1 MILTIVLL
9 VIMALLMLIG
19 TLKGVSRGIGRQ
31 AVRTVTVII
40 SVLIAFALTSTFAT
54 MFYNEFGKMTPEQ
67 FVGSLESAGIAVT
80 GTDLEPILSN
90 LSPETVSYI
99 IAIPLSLVILPVLFV
114 LIFIIVK
121 LLMLIVHVIFS
132 AIFGLSK
139 KKNTAVTRIFGA
151 LLGAVQGFAC
161 AVIIT
166 MPIVGIANTA
176 TTVVNDLKENSENE
190 AVVQI
195 ADDFNNTFGEIADSE
210 MVKFFGSVGANAL
223 YNQFTNVTIQDNSFN
238 IPEEVAEPV
247 IQIVGA
253 SDKLKD
259 FDWKN
264 LSADSKE
271 GIFIIVDA
279 IDNSKYFKKIT
290 LDVLEL
296 ATDAYFDGALNLE
309 ADDLLVE
316 VVDSAFN
323 VIGSINEESFA
334 TDLKTIFNTYAIL
347 GREGALSAFETGEL
361 EQVRTVLISD
371 YEYVDGDPITSSTE
385 NGTKVTVLKKVI
397 EILNENEHTKPL
409 ITALSRISVSVLAQN
424 FGSDL
429 DVEEIYDT
437 VKGGINQTLQISK
450 EGKTEDEYKEEVKT
464 SIDNAL
470 QGVDIELEDTVL
482 DEMANYVNDNYETLV
497 DITGG
502 EITDEKVNEVILSY
516 YDAFLNAGGSLDSLP
531 DELPDELPGDLGDLG
546 GLIP

>member
-1 MILTIVLL
+1 MIFTIILAAIIGLL
-9 VIMALLMLIG
+9 VLIG
-19 TLKGVSRGIGRQ
+19 LIKGITRGIGRQ
-31 AVRTVTVII
+31 AVRTVTVIL
-40 SVLIAFALTSTFAT
+40 SALIAFIAT
-54 MFYNEFGKMTPEQ
+54 NVLAGVFYEKFGSMTPEEL
-67 FVGSLESAGIAVT
+67 VGIIESVGVQIT

-90 LSPETVSYI
+90 LSPETVSYV
-99 IAIPLSLVILPVLFV
+99 IAIPLSLVILPVVFV
-114 LIFIIVK
+114 LVFIIVK
-121 LLMLIVHVIFS
+121 LLMLIVHAIFS

-139 KKNTAVTRIFGA
+139 KKNNALTRVFGA
-151 LLGAVQGFAC
+151 ILGAVQGFAC

-176 TTVVNDLKENSENE
+176 TTVMNDLKETSDNE
-190 AVVQI
+190 EVVQI
-195 ADDFNNTFGEIADSE
+195 ANDFNDTFSEVGDNE
-210 MVKFFGSVGANAL
+210 MVKFLGTIGGNAL
-223 YNQFTNVTIQDNSFN
+223 YNQFTTVTIQEESFN
-238 IPEEVAEPV
+238 IPEEVAEPLV
-247 IQIVGA
+247 QIVGA
-253 SDKLKD
+253 SDKLEG

-264 LSADSKE
+264 LSEDSKD
-271 GIFIIVDA
+271 GILIIVDA
-279 IDNSKYFKKIT
+279 VDDSKYFKKIT

-296 ATDAYFDGALNLE
+296 ATDAYFDGALELE
-309 ADDLLVE
+309 ADELLIE
-316 VVDSAFN
+316 ILDSAFS
-323 VIGSINEESFA
+323 VIGSINEQSFA
-334 TDLKTIFNTYAIL
+334 TDIKTIVNTYAIL
-347 GREGALSAFETGEL
+347 GREGALAAFETGEL

-409 ITALSRISVSVLAQN
+409 ITALSRISVTVLAQN
-424 FGSDL
+424 FGTDL

-437 VKGGINQTLQISK
+437 VKGGINETLQISK
-450 EGKTEDEYKEEVKT
+450 EGKTEEEYKEEVKT

-502 EITDEKVNEVILSY
+502 EITDEKINDVILSY

-531 DELPDELPGDLGDLG
+531 DELPDELPDDLG

>member
-19 TLKGVSRGIGRQ
+19 TLKGISRGIGRQ
-31 AVRTVTVII
+31 AVRTVTVIL
-40 SVLIAFALTSTFAT
+40 SALIAFIAT
-54 MFYNEFGKMTPEQ
+54 NVLAGVFYEKFGSMTPEEL
-67 FVGSLESAGIAVT
+67 VGIIESVGVQIT

-90 LSPETVSYI
+90 LSPETVSYV
-99 IAIPLSLVILPVLFV
+99 IAIPLSLVILPVVFV
-114 LIFIIVK
+114 LVFIIVK

-139 KKNTAVTRIFGA
+139 KKNTAATRFFGA

-195 ADDFNNTFGEIADSE
+195 ADDFSNTFGEIADSE

-296 ATDAYFDGALNLE
+296 ATDAYFDGALDME
-309 ADDLLVE
+309 ADELLVE
-316 VVDSAFN
+316 VVDSAFS
-323 VIGSINEESFA
+323 VIGSINEESFEK
-334 TDLKTIFNTYAIL
+334 DIKTIFNTYAIL
-347 GREGALSAFETGEL
+347 GREGALAAFETGEL

-409 ITALSRISVSVLAQN
+409 ITALSRISVTVLAQN
-424 FGSDL
+424 FGTDL

-437 VKGGINQTLQISK
+437 VKGGINETLQISK
-450 EGKTEDEYKEEVKT
+450 EGKTEEEYKEEVKA

-502 EITDEKVNEVILSY
+502 EITDEKINDVILSY

-531 DELPDELPGDLGDLG
+531 DELPDELPDDLG